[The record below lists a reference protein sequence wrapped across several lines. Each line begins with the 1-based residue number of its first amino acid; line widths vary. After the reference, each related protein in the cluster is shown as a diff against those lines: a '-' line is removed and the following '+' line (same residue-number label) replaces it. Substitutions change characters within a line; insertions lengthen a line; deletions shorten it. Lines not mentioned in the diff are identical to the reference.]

1 MQMKR
6 YLSLTIIFLM
16 IGCLAAFGRSR
27 KTIVILAVNDM
38 HASIDNMALLA
49 TVVDSVRQEQKN
61 VIVVSSGDN
70 RTGNPV
76 NDKYPEICFPMTNLM
91 NMIGFNLSALGNH
104 EFDDGASTL
113 RHTINTSNFRY
124 VCSNLYAKDS
134 LRLHVEP
141 FKVIEIDGLRLGFLG
156 MIQVKKDNYP
166 EFHPKNNVG
175 LSFTKPEVE
184 LRKYGPWMSQF
195 CNATMLLSHLG
206 HEKDVEITA
215 SAPYLDVIIGGH
227 THTDVIDND
236 FHNGVLVT
244 QNVARL
250 KSVTEIKLF
259 FEDEQL
265 VGRSSH
271 KIMLGRQTPKQ
282 NIQQLIEL
290 YNNNEIFKQVVAVAD
305 EDFNDKDALGCMM
318 SDALRQYSGANFALQ
333 NGGGVRLN
341 SLPKGNITLKDVY
354 ALDPFGNELQVLTL
368 TGEQIYQLLASAYEL
383 DRFLP
388 TIPSGFTY
396 TMDVDSTTHAIKSME
411 IRMDN
416 GKLLNK
422 KKTYTV
428 ALNSYMATVYQFG
441 QPINIDVL
449 GTTCTDAMLDVM
461 RKKGHLNYLNM
472 KRVTINIE

>member
-1 MQMKR
+1 MQMR
-6 YLSLTIIFLM
+6 RFLSLTIILLTVC
-16 IGCLAAFGRSR
+16 CLAVFGRSR
-27 KTIVILAVNDM
+27 KTVVILAVNDM

-76 NDKYPEICFPMTNLM
+76 NDKYPEICYPMTNLM
-91 NMIGFNLSALGNH
+91 NQIGFSLSALGNH
-104 EFDDGASTL
+104 EFDDGAETL

-124 VCSNLYAKDS
+124 VCSNLYAVDS

-156 MIQVKKDNYP
+156 LIQVKKDNYP

-175 LSFTKPEVE
+175 LSFTRPEVE
-184 LRKYGPWMSQF
+184 LRKYGQWMSQF
-195 CNATMLLSHLG
+195 CNASMLLSHLG
-206 HEKDVEITA
+206 HEKDVELTA

-259 FEDEQL
+259 FEDGQL

-271 KIMLGRQTPKQ
+271 KIMLNKQTPKPS
-282 NIQQLIEL
+282 IQALIES
-290 YNNNEIFKQVVAVAD
+290 YNNNEIFKHVVAVAD
-305 EDFNDKDALGCMM
+305 EDFKNIEALGCMM
-318 SDALRQYSGANFALQ
+318 SDALRQYTGANFALQ
-333 NGGGVRLN
+333 NGGGVRLP
-341 SLPKGNITLKDVY
+341 SLPKGNITIKDVY

-368 TGEQIYQLLASAYEL
+368 TGDQIYKLLASAYEL

-388 TIPSGFTY
+388 SFSSGFSY
-396 TMDVDSTTHAIKSME
+396 TMTVDSTTNAIKSME

-441 QPINIDVL
+441 QPIKVDEL
-449 GTTCTDAMLDVM
+449 GVSCTDALLAFI
-461 RKKGHLNYLNM
+461 RKTGHLNYLNK
-472 KRVTINIE
+472 KRVTIKKE